1 MKSISFRKA
10 LWQGTHTLSLHPLT
24 FLRHLWPALLAST
37 AASVLL
43 LAWVVY
49 VYIPK
54 AAIVP
59 ITDKVGIID
68 QLHAGFA
75 ALEWRDLFLLAS
87 VVLLLLVS
95 EVLLRTCGWKAHQA
109 TTAAATPASK
119 GQTTRIAARI
129 IYVRTALLV
138 VVTAVLA
145 VLLLAVASWLGHRWL
160 WTTLLVLPFL
170 PCLGLASAYL
180 RTTWALPLGDNLPT
194 RLSFHPS
201 LLGKHLLIGIFS
213 TILLSFTGLLLSLPL
228 ILFLPAY
235 YFDQSA
241 LSEIGHASLTTA
253 FHILLLTT
261 CALCTFL
268 LMFLRTICWRWG
280 WEITTIQPNAP
291 H

>member
-43 LAWVVY
+43 LAWAIY

-59 ITDKVGIID
+59 ITDKVGVIE

-75 ALEWRDLFLLAS
+75 ALEWRDHLLLAG
-87 VVLLLLVS
+87 VLLLLLVS
-95 EVLLRTCGWKAHQA
+95 EVLLRTCGWKAHLS
-109 TTAAATPASK
+109 TTAAAAPASK
-119 GQTTRIAARI
+119 EQTTRIAART

-138 VVTAVLA
+138 VVTAGLA
-145 VLLLAVASWLGHRWL
+145 VLLLAAASWLGHRWL
-160 WTTLLVLPFL
+160 WATLLVLPLL

-180 RTTWALPLGDNLPT
+180 RTTWALPTGDTLPKT
-194 RLSFHPS
+194 LAFQPQ
-201 LLGKHLLIGIFS
+201 LLGKHLLVGIFS
-213 TILLSFTGLLLSLPL
+213 TILLTFTGLLLTLPL

-241 LSEIGHASLTTA
+241 LPEVAQPSLTA
-253 FHILLLTT
+253 GFHVLLLTA
-261 CALCTFL
+261 CAVGTFL
-268 LMFLRTICWRWG
+268 QMLLRTICWRWG
-280 WEITTIQPNAP
+280 WELSTPQTN
-291 H
+291 